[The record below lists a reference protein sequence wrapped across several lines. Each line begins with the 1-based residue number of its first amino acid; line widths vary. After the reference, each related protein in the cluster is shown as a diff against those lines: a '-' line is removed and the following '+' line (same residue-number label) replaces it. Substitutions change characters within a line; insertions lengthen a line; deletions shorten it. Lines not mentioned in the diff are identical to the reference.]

1 MLLEFLMFWMRETA
15 SNIRRNR
22 VMSLL
27 AITTAAVGLSILGTF
42 YLLTNLT
49 RATVREET
57 QKIDLVIFLKN
68 DISPARRKQIFE
80 ASRIPQ
86 VKRVD
91 FVSRDAA
98 LKAMK
103 RDFPNIPVDD
113 FKGRDNPLSDELR
126 LKLQNADDLF
136 KVRAYLS
143 KIDGVIETRTPEA
156 DGVVRWLLALNRFL
170 NVAGLISLGVLGL
183 AILLIIHNA
192 IRLTIL
198 ARRREIGIMELVGA
212 THTFISVPFLC
223 EGVFYGVGGA
233 VVASTLLAAMHN
245 GLIRVLEVWR
255 MPIPDSQGAILQSCI
270 VLTLVTG
277 AVFGLLGSWFS
288 LLRSGNQSAAL

>member
-27 AITTAAVGLSILGTF
+27 AITTATVGLSILGTF

-49 RATVREET
+49 RATVQEET

-68 DISPARRKQIFE
+68 DLSTARRKQIFE

-126 LKLQNADDLF
+126 LKL
-136 KVRAYLS
+136 
-143 KIDGVIETRTPEA
+143 
-156 DGVVRWLLALNRFL
+156 
-170 NVAGLISLGVLGL
+170 
-183 AILLIIHNA
+183 
-192 IRLTIL
+192 
-198 ARRREIGIMELVGA
+198 
-212 THTFISVPFLC
+212 
-223 EGVFYGVGGA
+223 
-233 VVASTLLAAMHN
+233 
-245 GLIRVLEVWR
+245 
-255 MPIPDSQGAILQSCI
+255 
-270 VLTLVTG
+270 
-277 AVFGLLGSWFS
+277 
-288 LLRSGNQSAAL
+288 